1 MIKINIDNLD
11 YERNSI
17 VANVGN
23 IKELDYKL
31 KLTDED
37 RKKINTDYL
46 LEFNYNT
53 MNLYICPIF
62 YKTQAVL
69 NKELEIDNN
78 LNKIITKYSKVP
90 INSFLSSNE
99 LNDIVS
105 QFKEQSIVFAKS
117 CESQNFETFDDVIK
131 YAININKE
139 LEDFEYEDI

>member
-1 MIKINIDNLD
+1 MIKINIDNFD

-53 MNLYICPIF
+53 MNFYICPVF

-69 NKELEIDNN
+69 NKELEIDNK
-78 LNKIITKYSKVP
+78 LEKLITKYSKAP
-90 INSFLSSNE
+90 INSYLSTNE
-99 LNDIVS
+99 LDEIYI
-105 QFKEQSIVFAKS
+105 QFKEQSILFAKNY
-117 CESQNFETFDDVIK
+117 ENENFETFDDVIK
-131 YAININKE
+131 HAININKE

>member
-1 MIKINIDNLD
+1 MIKINIDNFD

-17 VANVGN
+17 VANAGN

-53 MNLYICPIF
+53 MNFYICPVF

-78 LNKIITKYSKVP
+78 LNKLVTKYSKAP

-139 LEDFEYEDI
+139 LEDFEY

>member
-1 MIKINIDNLD
+1 MIKINIDNFD

-53 MNLYICPIF
+53 MNFYICPVF

-78 LNKIITKYSKVP
+78 LNKLITKYSKAP

-117 CESQNFETFDDVIK
+117 CENKNFETFDDVIK

-139 LEDFEYEDI
+139 LEDFEYADI

>member
-1 MIKINIDNLD
+1 MIKINIDNFN

-17 VANVGN
+17 VADVGN

-53 MNLYICPIF
+53 MNFYICPVF

-69 NKELEIDNN
+69 NKE
-78 LNKIITKYSKVP
+78 
-90 INSFLSSNE
+90 
-99 LNDIVS
+99 
-105 QFKEQSIVFAKS
+105 
-117 CESQNFETFDDVIK
+117 
-131 YAININKE
+131 
-139 LEDFEYEDI
+139 

>member
-78 LNKIITKYSKVP
+78 LNKIITKYSKTP
-90 INSFLSSNE
+90 INRFLSSNE

>member
-1 MIKINIDNLD
+1 MININIDNFD
-11 YERNSI
+11 YEINSI

-53 MNLYICPIF
+53 MNFYICPVF

-78 LNKIITKYSKVP
+78 LNKLITKYSKAP

-105 QFKEQSIVFAKS
+105 QFKEQSIAFAKS
-117 CESQNFETFDDVIK
+117 CENKNFETFDDVIK

>member
-1 MIKINIDNLD
+1 MIKINIDNFD
-11 YERNSI
+11 CERNSI

-53 MNLYICPIF
+53 MNLYICPVF

-78 LNKIITKYSKVP
+78 L
-90 INSFLSSNE
+90 F
-99 LNDIVS
+99 
-105 QFKEQSIVFAKS
+105 
-117 CESQNFETFDDVIK
+117 
-131 YAININKE
+131 
-139 LEDFEYEDI
+139 

>member
-1 MIKINIDNLD
+1 MININIDNFD
-11 YERNSI
+11 YEINSI

-53 MNLYICPIF
+53 MNFYICPIF

-78 LNKIITKYSKVP
+78 LNKLITKYSKAP

-117 CESQNFETFDDVIK
+117 CENKNFETFDDVIK

-139 LEDFEYEDI
+139 LEDFEY

>member
-78 LNKIITKYSKVP
+78 LNKIITKYSKAP
-90 INSFLSSNE
+90 INNFLSSNE

-139 LEDFEYEDI
+139 LEDFDYEDI

>member
-1 MIKINIDNLD
+1 MIKINIDNFN

-69 NKELEIDNN
+69 NKELEIDSN
-78 LNKIITKYSKVP
+78 LEKLITKYSKAP
-90 INSFLSSNE
+90 INSYLSTNE

-105 QFKEQSIVFAKS
+105 QFKEQSILFAKNY
-117 CESQNFETFDDVIK
+117 ENENFKTFDDVIK
-131 YAININKE
+131 HAININKE

>member
-11 YERNSI
+11 YERNFI
-17 VANVGN
+17 VADIGN

-53 MNLYICPIF
+53 MNLSICPIF

-78 LNKIITKYSKVP
+78 LEKLIIKYSKAP
-90 INSFLSSNE
+90 INSYLSTNE
-99 LNDIVS
+99 LNDIFT
-105 QFKEQSIVFAKS
+105 QFKEQSVLFAKS
-117 CESQNFETFDDVIK
+117 CENKNFETFDDVIK

-139 LEDFEYEDI
+139 LEDFDYEDI

>member
-1 MIKINIDNLD
+1 MIKINIDNFD

-53 MNLYICPIF
+53 MNFYICPVF

-78 LNKIITKYSKVP
+78 LNKLITKYSKAP
-90 INSFLSSNE
+90 INSYLSTNE
-99 LNDIVS
+99 LDEIFT
-105 QFKEQSIVFAKS
+105 QFKEQSILFAKN
-117 CESQNFETFDDVIK
+117 CENENFKTFDDVIK
-131 YAININKE
+131 HAININKE
-139 LEDFEYEDI
+139 LEDFEY